1 MSTIALI
8 GEFGTGIE
16 SVFTAVVGRRIVQH
30 SHGRV
35 DVQSGTLQ
43 ISDPVLHSIQSVFSA
58 SRIVPTEFTLWH
70 TPSHALSTITPSYPE
85 WVGFLR
91 TADALLL
98 VVACDGNLET
108 ATEQISSLR
117 TELALLDLGVIE
129 PAQHRLRKKLESG
142 PRIERRTSGNQLELL
157 DQVTHTLESGHHI
170 GNTLEPHEL
179 ASLREYGLLTTK
191 PTAVAVNVP
200 DEAAATTEAKRS
212 EADLISWCVIAGS
225 TEADL
230 PDLPSEDIAAF
241 RSDLRVTSSA
251 AFRLGRA
258 VQGALDFIVFYTGN
272 SSSVNAWNLAR
283 GKSALDAAR
292 SIHSD
297 LADRFVRADVA
308 SASKLVEAGSW
319 AQLREIGE
327 LQSVGRDYIVENCD
341 VIQVHFS
348 R

>member
-1 MSTIALI
+1 MSTIALV
-8 GEFGTGIE
+8 GEFDAGIE
-16 SVFTAVVGRRIVQH
+16 SIFTAAVGRRIVQH
-30 SHGRV
+30 SLGRV

-43 ISDPVLHSIQSVFSA
+43 LSNSALHSIQSIFSA
-58 SRIVPTEFTLWH
+58 SRLVPSEFTLWH
-70 TPSHALSTITPSYPE
+70 TPSHALSTIPPSSPE

-91 TADALLL
+91 TTDALLI

-108 ATEQISSLR
+108 ATEQVSSLK

-142 PRIERRTSGNQLELL
+142 PWNERRASGNQIDLL
-157 DQVTHTLESGHHI
+157 DQVTHALESDHHI
-170 GNTLEPHEL
+170 GDTLEPHEL
-179 ASLREYGLLTTK
+179 ASLRGYGLLTTK

-200 DEAAATTEAKRS
+200 DEAAATTETKRS
-212 EADLISWCVIAGS
+212 DADLISWCVS
-225 TEADL
+225 LDL
-230 PDLPSEDIAAF
+230 PDLPSD
-241 RSDLRVTSSA
+241 DSA
-251 AFRLGRA
+251 AFRADLGMTSSTAFRLRRG
-258 VQGALDFIVFYTGN
+258 VQGALNFIVFYTEN

-297 LADRFVRADVA
+297 LADSFVRADVA

-319 AQLREIGE
+319 TRLREIGE
-327 LQSVGRDYIVENCD
+327 LKSVGRDYIVENCD